1 MGTHDRSEVRFREQA
16 ARPPAEVEW
25 PAVPPHVGTRRS
37 RVETVD
43 CRAVGGSAGLWAP
56 PRLLPRGRGLAPES
70 LSGLQRL
77 SQGSSSP
84 QHRNIDVISD
94 DPPGTQ

>member
-1 MGTHDRSEVRFREQA
+1 MGTHDRSEMRFLEQA
-16 ARPPAEVEW
+16 ARPRQLKSSGPRSLRTWAPEGAGRKQRTAGPREV
-25 PAVPPHVGTRRS
+25 
-37 RVETVD
+37 
-43 CRAVGGSAGLWAP
+43 LWAP
-56 PRLLPRGRGLAPES
+56 PRLLPRGRSLAPES